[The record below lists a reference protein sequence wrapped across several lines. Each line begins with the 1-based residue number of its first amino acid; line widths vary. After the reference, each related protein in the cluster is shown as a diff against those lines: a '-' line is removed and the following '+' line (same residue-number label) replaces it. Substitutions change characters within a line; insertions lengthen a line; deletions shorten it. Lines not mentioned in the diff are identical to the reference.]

1 MGVYTEKINSSTYRV
16 VRDGIVF
23 YVTGIPHHVLVFK
36 EDGHNATLCG
46 VEMGRGSCTLG
57 VLDVLLSLIVA
68 DNINIEDMLNLR
80 EELNAV
86 EKGLYDKLASV
97 VQDVYDNVVI
107 PYLNRCAESSSA
119 ISGGKLCG

>member
-1 MGVYTEKINSSTYRV
+1 V
-16 VRDGIVF
+16 
-23 YVTGIPHHVLVFK
+23 
-36 EDGHNATLCG
+36 
-46 VEMGRGSCTLG
+46 GRGSYTPD

-86 EKGLYDKLASV
+86 EKGLYDKLAAV